1 VGFYLVGED
10 EGGDGEGDGAGE
22 GEGAG
27 GGSGCEG
34 CGEVGVRAA

>member
-1 VGFYLVGED
+1 MGFYLVGED

>member
-22 GEGAG
+22 GERAG

>member
-1 VGFYLVGED
+1 MGFYLVGED

-22 GEGAG
+22 GAG

>member
-22 GEGAG
+22 GAG